1 MRKSLTFLN
10 KLNCFD
16 PAEENDG
23 AVDFVGQREPRSL
36 DESRHTDIVLT
47 IMDDDPEMSTTHRE
61 VNSVHDLKKAN
72 ATHLANMLDVRR
84 DVTVTPDD
92 DLLSG
97 GSGDEARSCDR
108 TTGIRWGSH
117 RRRRNFSTQSLDGR
131 GNMGGGCNRKLMK
144 GTPRELA
151 KRSGAKDVRKHLR
164 NSSLRRTMERI
175 SNRRSIREETLAGE
189 IDDSGDA
196 SDRTKGTLLDLS
208 DMGESTELKLPS
220 NDYQSIDE
228 ENEKVKKPFDN
239 EGQLLANFDKP
250 RHQAETTTPLLTT
263 IAPVPPDN
271 RTGTEL
277 MTLPASGNLPTL
289 RRTLSTSALEAL
301 PRSILKIG
309 DSLAASH
316 PQRKREK
323 LVRFDRVEMREFDRT
338 VGDNPSVTSGVPI
351 GLDWRYNPNPLVKNL
366 EDYESDRAPRRSKR
380 ELALDPTAREHMLL
394 RDWGLTFRE
403 LNKVTIEADA
413 LRQQRYKSAVQN
425 PILQKRDEILETTMR
440 RVSRVLNG
448 GKKREQAQKAFRNP
462 NNEPYEI
469 GRAHV

>member
-1 MRKSLTFLN
+1 
-10 KLNCFD
+10 
-16 PAEENDG
+16 
-23 AVDFVGQREPRSL
+23 
-36 DESRHTDIVLT
+36 
-47 IMDDDPEMSTTHRE
+47 
-61 VNSVHDLKKAN
+61 
-72 ATHLANMLDVRR
+72 
-84 DVTVTPDD
+84 
-92 DLLSG
+92 
-97 GSGDEARSCDR
+97 
-108 TTGIRWGSH
+108 
-117 RRRRNFSTQSLDGR
+117 
-131 GNMGGGCNRKLMK
+131 
-144 GTPRELA
+144 
-151 KRSGAKDVRKHLR
+151 
-164 NSSLRRTMERI
+164 
-175 SNRRSIREETLAGE
+175 
-189 IDDSGDA
+189 
-196 SDRTKGTLLDLS
+196 
-208 DMGESTELKLPS
+208 
-220 NDYQSIDE
+220 
-228 ENEKVKKPFDN
+228 
-239 EGQLLANFDKP
+239 
-250 RHQAETTTPLLTT
+250 
-263 IAPVPPDN
+263 
-271 RTGTEL
+271 
-277 MTLPASGNLPTL
+277 MTLPATGNLPTL

-462 NNEPYEI
+462 NNEPYDPDYP
-469 GRAHV
+469 